1 MCRHAWVVGPGQEGI
16 GTETPV
22 GSVPQIALTEVEV
35 DSLKIGIT
43 LLLIVAVAVG
53 CSDAIP
59 STEISAVVA
68 PHFSHGGLETGDP
81 VAGADLRLYKG
92 DVIVLETAL
101 DDTGAVA
108 VSPEPGTYDVQ
119 VSLSSTDDPG
129 CFWGET
135 IFTVAFPSDPLTIE
149 VGYICAGQ

>member
-1 MCRHAWVVGPGQEGI
+1 
-16 GTETPV
+16 
-22 GSVPQIALTEVEV
+22 V